1 MHRSFNFIF
10 ILLLLSIGLFQSS
23 FAFEWDEDMRNQP
36 SIKPQETQVITN
48 PSSVPLSGKES
59 ILPPENMS
67 ELVQARL
74 RASNLENPVSK
85 SGESLNRGKNAYD
98 IHCAV
103 CHGAQGHGDGIV
115 GKKYV
120 PDPMNLTID
129 YVQLQPDGQLFYTIS
144 HGSIAMPYYRD
155 VIPTIDRW
163 HIVNYIKFVLGKSI
177 PGQKP
182 E

>member
-1 MHRSFNFIF
+1 MHRLSNCIF
-10 ILLLLSIGLFQSS
+10 ILLLNMVLFQSS
-23 FAFEWDEDMRNQP
+23 FAFEWDEDMRDQP

-48 PSSVPLSGKES
+48 SSSVPLSGKET
-59 ILPPENMS
+59 ILPPENLS

-74 RASNLENPVSK
+74 KAANLENPVAK
-85 SGESLNRGKNAYD
+85 TGESLNQGKVAYD

-103 CHGAQGHGDGIV
+103 CHGAQGFGDGPV

-120 PDPMNLTID
+120 PDPMDLTID
-129 YVQLQPDGQLFYTIS
+129 YVQIQPDGQLFYTIS

-163 HIVNYIKFVLGKSI
+163 HIVNYIKYVLGKSI

-182 E
+182 Q